1 MSKSTPDKDFLFQE
15 TQETNPMNEMNNEIN
30 QIF

>member
-15 TQETNPMNEMNNEIN
+15 TQETNPMNEMNVEIN
-30 QIF
+30 